1 MRILATASKGTG
13 KLVSLHPCFPKRNTL
28 KAHPNVTF
36 GSFPLV
42 AYNMM
47 EPTSNETFVGAGR
60 AAFIFIH
67 AATLDVREAETPAI
81 RLMTLAQ
88 SEMKY
93 VIYVKLIK
101 S

>member
-1 MRILATASKGTG
+1 
-13 KLVSLHPCFPKRNTL
+13 
-28 KAHPNVTF
+28 
-36 GSFPLV
+36 
-42 AYNMM
+42 M

-67 AATLDVREAETPAI
+67 AATLDVREAETPAV
-81 RLMTLAQ
+81 RPMTLAQ